1 MTSYEGIRMKRKLAS
16 FVVDHRRAVFI
27 LMLLIAAVSAFLLTK
42 VEINEDLTRYLP
54 DKSAMKQGIDIMAD
68 EFPEAQTSQTIR
80 VMFDRLK
87 PEEKEGIRA
96 RLQSIPYV
104 TDVAWQAD
112 NPDYNRD
119 DRTLFVLSTDAGYK
133 SAEMKA
139 IKRAL
144 DRDFQG
150 YEIAWHDDDV
160 GMPEVPAWIL
170 LSGVAAILLILLA
183 MCGSWIEPF
192 LFLAGIGFAVII
204 TQGTNIFQGS
214 VSTVTASMSAIL
226 QLVLSM
232 DYSIILSN
240 RFKQERAKNEDI
252 AASMKTAVINSFS
265 SIVSSGMTTVAGL
278 LMLLFMSFKI
288 GMDLGIVLAKGVF
301 LSMFCVLVIMPG
313 ILISCDGLI
322 RKTTKK
328 SFRIPTKALASFSNK
343 NHAVIT
349 VVFTLVMAGALFLQQ
364 QTGIVYTLQR
374 EDTVADVFP
383 ADNTMVL
390 VYQNDDEPT
399 IPGIYRML
407 EADSDV
413 KSVTCYYS
421 ALATPY
427 TAEEMVKNMPE
438 MQEGMKLDRDLL
450 SMIYYLRYAGDQSLK
465 MTVGEFLT
473 FLSDHVAGNEMFEAY
488 MSVDQREMLSKIG
501 SYAGMV
507 SLFAGNDPMTP
518 KQMAD
523 MFSSFS
529 SDINEESLE
538 LAFLYKAGIEDGD
551 PQWTM
556 TMEELFN
563 FLYDTVQHD
572 PWFSP
577 LLGEDAKAALSD
589 AKEQLSAGKAQLAG
603 EKHSR
608 MIITTRYP
616 DEDEKTFRFIDRLSS
631 ACDKEFKGKYYII
644 GNSAMNLEMS
654 RSFGS
659 EYLFITLLTAAVI
672 FLIVSLSTR
681 SLMIP
686 LILVLIVQTGVFI
699 TVASIGLFGG
709 SIYYLAL
716 LIVQCI
722 LMGATIDYGILFT
735 NYYTENRRNAGTF
748 EAVRKTYEGAIHTI
762 ATSGLILVIVPSV
775 VGRFFQDPTITAIVD
790 TIAIGSL
797 AAIALILVCLPG
809 ILITFDKLVSRK
821 PR

>member
-1 MTSYEGIRMKRKLAS
+1 MLPYEAIRMKRKLAS
-16 FVVDHRRAVFI
+16 FVVDHRRAIFA
-27 LMLLIAAVSAFLLTK
+27 LMVIVAAICAFLVTK
-42 VEINEDLTRYLP
+42 VETNEDLTQYLP
-54 DKSAMKQGIDIMAD
+54 DKSAMKQGIDIMSD

-80 VMFDRLK
+80 VMFNQLK
-87 PEEKEGIRA
+87 PEEKEDIRA

-104 TDVAWQAD
+104 TGVAWQAD
-112 NPDYNRD
+112 HPDYNLD
-119 DRTLFVLSTDAGYK
+119 SRTLYVVSTDAGYK

-139 IKRAL
+139 IKKAL
-144 DRDFQG
+144 NQAFQG
-150 YEIAWHDDDV
+150 YEMAWHDDDV
-160 GMPEVPAWIL
+160 GIPEVPAWIL
-170 LSGVAAILLILLA
+170 LSGVAAILLILLV

-204 TQGTNIFQGS
+204 NQGTNIFQGS

-240 RFKQERAKNEDI
+240 RFKQERAKNKDV
-252 AASMKTAVINSFS
+252 AASMKTAVINAFS

-278 LMLLFMSFKI
+278 LMLVFMSFKI
-288 GMDLGIVLAKGVF
+288 GMDLGLVLAKGVF

-328 SFRIPTKALASFSNK
+328 SLRIPTKFLASFSNK
-343 NHAVIT
+343 KHAAIT
-349 VVFTLVMAGALFLQQ
+349 VAFVLVMAGALFLQQ
-364 QTGIVYTLQR
+364 QTEIVYTMQR
-374 EDTVADVFP
+374 EDPVADVFP

-390 VYQNDDEPT
+390 VYQNDDEPN
-399 IPGIYRML
+399 IPKICRTL
-407 EADSDV
+407 EADSNV
-413 KSVTCYYS
+413 KSVACYYS

-427 TAEEMVKNMPE
+427 TAEEMAWNMPE
-438 MQEGMKLDRDLL
+438 MQDGIKLNGDLL
-450 SMIYYLRYAGDQSLK
+450 SMIYYLRYAEDQSLK
-465 MTVGEFLT
+465 MTAEEFLN
-473 FLSDHVAGNEMFEAY
+473 FLSDHIAGNEMFEAY
-488 MSVDQREMLSKIG
+488 MSGDQREMLSQIG
-501 SYAGMV
+501 DYAGVVGM
-507 SLFAGNDPMTP
+507 FAGDDPMTP

-523 MFSSFS
+523 MFSIFS
-529 SDINEESLE
+529 PDINQESLE

-563 FLYDTVQHD
+563 FLYGTVQND
-572 PWFSP
+572 PRFSP
-577 LLGEDAKAALSD
+577 LLGEDAKAVLSD
-589 AKEQLSAGKAQLAG
+589 AKEELAAGKTQLVG
-603 EKHSR
+603 ETHSR
-608 MIITTRYP
+608 MVITTKYP
-616 DEDEKTFRFIDRLSS
+616 DEDVETFGFIDRLSS
-631 ACDKEFKGKYYII
+631 ACDKAFKGEYYLV
-644 GNSAMNLEMS
+644 GNSVMNLEMS

-681 SLMIP
+681 SFMIP

-699 TVASIGLFGG
+699 TVASIGLFGN
-709 SIYYLAL
+709 SIYFLAL

-735 NYYTENRRNAGTF
+735 NYYTENRRNTGKF
-748 EAVRKTYEGAIHTI
+748 EAVSKAYEGSIHTI
-762 ATSGLILVIVPSV
+762 TTSGLILIIVPSI

-790 TIAIGSL
+790 TIALGSL

-809 ILITFDKLVSRK
+809 ILITFDKFVARK
-821 PR
+821 AR